1 MQNFRIAVSRFFR
14 TSCREIYCTETSDT
28 STVIVVMASPLEILK
43 EMDNVNEAMRDLNDG
58 NPDIDILIQE
68 ISALLIQL
76 KEELNIPDSDQ
87 SEKVIEANKT
97 GG

>member
-1 MQNFRIAVSRFFR
+1 
-14 TSCREIYCTETSDT
+14 
-28 STVIVVMASPLEILK
+28 MASPLEILK

-97 GG
+97 GGY

>member
-1 MQNFRIAVSRFFR
+1 
-14 TSCREIYCTETSDT
+14 
-28 STVIVVMASPLEILK
+28 MASPLEILK

-76 KEELNIPDSDQ
+76 KEELNIPGSDQ

>member
-1 MQNFRIAVSRFFR
+1 
-14 TSCREIYCTETSDT
+14 
-28 STVIVVMASPLEILK
+28 MASPLEILK
-43 EMDNVNEAMRDLNDG
+43 EMDNVNEAMRD
-58 NPDIDILIQE
+58 PDIDILIQE